1 MLNLNPPLLS
11 VEQIQNATQ
20 IELLRAIYE
29 FIVSAFC
36 ICIAALVFYL
46 VFRFFVWFLPRYYYR
61 EQQGGEK

>member
-1 MLNLNPPLLS
+1 MLNLNPSLLS
-11 VEQIQNATQ
+11 LEQLQNATQ

-36 ICIAALVFYL
+36 ISLALVIFYF

-61 EQQGGEK
+61 EQQGDEN